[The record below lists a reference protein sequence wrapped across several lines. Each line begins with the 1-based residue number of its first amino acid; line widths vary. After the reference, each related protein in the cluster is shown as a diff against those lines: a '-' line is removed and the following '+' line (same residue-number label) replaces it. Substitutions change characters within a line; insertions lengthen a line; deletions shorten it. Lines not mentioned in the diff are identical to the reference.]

1 MKENEKK
8 EETEVSEENEEVA
21 EEELEEAEKETVVEE
36 TVETEE
42 EISEELKE
50 EIEKRRVK
58 KRGPKKVPEYI
69 LEKEI
74 ITSDE
79 EKYVVERIM
88 TVRVYPK
95 LLSAPKWKRAKRA
108 AKLLREMVDKYVKY
122 APHPDTKEKVRLD
135 RKYIWIHPKVNELI
149 WSRGAKNPPRKLR
162 VRVVIKFLEPEKK
175 EGKVEAELRVLPLAS
190 R

>member
-8 EETEVSEENEEVA
+8 EVAETSEEIEEKP
-21 EEELEEAEKETVVEE
+21 EEETVVEE
-36 TVETEE
+36 TVETEGE
-42 EISEELKE
+42 ELSEELKE
-50 EIEKRRVK
+50 ELEKRQVK

-88 TVRVYPK
+88 TVRFYPK

-122 APHPDTKEKVRLD
+122 APHPDTKEKIRLD

-162 VRVVIKFLEPEKK
+162 VRIVIKFLEPERK
-175 EGKVEAELRVLPLAS
+175 EGKVEAELRILPLAS